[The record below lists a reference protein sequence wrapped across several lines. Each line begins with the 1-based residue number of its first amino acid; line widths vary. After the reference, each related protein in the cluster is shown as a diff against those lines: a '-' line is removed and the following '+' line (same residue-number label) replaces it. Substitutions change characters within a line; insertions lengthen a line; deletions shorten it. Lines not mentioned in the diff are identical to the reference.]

1 MTDDEI
7 EHQAYEAM
15 KCEDFALAERLF
27 KSLEDGESD
36 YALTSLGWMHENGCL
51 GATNKKLATTYY
63 ERAMAIGSEN
73 AHLQM
78 ALLLANDS
86 RLPESLEAINRG
98 METAIDN
105 RDLVDKLRNLKSLV
119 LDHLACQNIERKEY
133 EGALKILQS
142 QIPPESEYTL
152 SLLGWLYHTGVA
164 GVKNNN
170 LSRTYYRRAGELGSI
185 DANFQ
190 IGMVELSEDND
201 EAARA
206 AFQEGA
212 QLQHFPS
219 ISKLASMMIEGQGG
233 HLDVKEGILLLM
245 RCAEQGHILSKVRLL
260 KIEINEEKNVLIRLM
275 IRLKYVSILIEL
287 MNEVIRGSKPSNY
300 FEFR

>member
-7 EHQAYEAM
+7 EDQAYEAM

-27 KSLEDGESD
+27 MSLEDGESD

-63 ERAMAIGSEN
+63 ERAMALGSEN

-86 RLPESLEAINRG
+86 RLSESLEVIDKG
-98 METAIDN
+98 MKIDN
-105 RDLVDKLRNLKSLV
+105 SDLADKLHNFKSIV
-119 LDHLACQNIERKEY
+119 LDHLARKNIERKEY
-133 EGALKILQS
+133 DKAIKILQS

-152 SLLGWLYHTGVA
+152 ATLGWLYHTGVA

-170 LSRTYYRRAGELGSI
+170 LARTYYRRAGELGSI

-190 IGMVELSEDND
+190 IGMVELSENNYT
-201 EAARA
+201 AART

-212 QLQHFPS
+212 RLQHLPS
-219 ISKLASMMIEGQGG
+219 TSKLALMMIEGQGG
-233 HLDVKEGILLLM
+233 PPDLEEGILLLM
-245 RCAEQGHILSKVRLL
+245 RCSEQGHILSKKRLL
-260 KIEINEEKNVLIRLM
+260 KIEINEESNLLIRS
-275 IRLKYVSILIEL
+275 IITFKYIPILIQLIKEI
-287 MNEVIRGSKPSNY
+287 IRGSKPSNY
-300 FEFR
+300 YEFR